1 MVRHCVVGVFA
12 VLALGAFGV
21 PAGAQDFVQSSAQ
34 PIPAGD
40 LGFTGYPTALF
51 AKNNGPDRW
60 GGAGRVGYGIAD
72 NFDVQGKVAAFN
84 GFTLVGADATFRL
97 LRGGDVDLALSL
109 GGHQALMQSAP
120 DSTAMDLAW
129 LSGARV
135 SRRLRVE
142 GGVSYS
148 LETVHS
154 ARSST
159 FSRVYVVPGIYYRV
173 SREVAVISQFGLG
186 LNNNSPNYLTA
197 GLSFAVPVSAR
208 GRHST
213 E

>member
-1 MVRHCVVGVFA
+1 MVKQCVVGAFA
-12 VLALGAFGV
+12 LLAVGVLAA
-21 PAGAQDFVQSSAQ
+21 PAGAQDFIQSSAQ
-34 PIPAGD
+34 PIPEGD
-40 LGFTGYPTALF
+40 LGFSGYPTVLF

-72 NFDVQGKVAAFN
+72 NFDVQGKVGVFN
-84 GFTLVGADATFRL
+84 GFTLVGADATFRI
-97 LRGGDVDLALSL
+97 LRGDVDLGLSV
-109 GGHQALMQSAP
+109 GGHQALMQFAP

-135 SRRLRVE
+135 SKRLRVE

-154 ARSST
+154 VRSST
-159 FSRVYVVPGIYYRV
+159 FSRVYVVPGINYRV
-173 SREVAVISQFGLG
+173 SREVAVVSQLGVG

-197 GLSFAVPVSAR
+197 GFSFALPVSDR
-208 GRHST
+208 GRHHI